1 MQTLV
6 TYTTHAWPEKHLIP
20 TDLLPYYTHH
30 SDITFHEGIL
40 LKTEQIIVPTTLQAK
55 MKSLIHQGHLGIENC
70 KKRTRQSLLWPLMN
84 SEIEDMIKTCPTCL
98 TFWNRQPSEPIIHH
112 PIANQAWPKIATD
125 PFFLHGHYYLLII
138 DYSSKFIAIE
148 TLKNLQSLAVI
159 NKCKKTSQFGTPKEL
174 VTNNGRE
181 FSSHYFKS
189 ISKTWDFEHQT
200 SSPHFHQSN
209 GLVEHSIQTVKR
221 TLKKAKLPN
230 QDHYLSILFL
240 NTQPDENRLSTAHK
254 LFNHPIRTNLPSAK
268 PQSKPSTT
276 NTAIE
281 PEPRIVYQ
289 P

>member
-55 MKSLIHQGHLGIENC
+55 MKSLIHQGHLGTENC
-70 KKRTRQSLLWPLMN
+70 KKRLRQSLLWPLMN

-112 PIANQAWPKIATD
+112 PIPHQAWPKIATD

-174 VTNNGRE
+174 VTDNGRE

-200 SSPHFHQSN
+200 SSPHFRQSN
-209 GLVEHSIQTVKR
+209 GLVEHSI
-221 TLKKAKLPN
+221 
-230 QDHYLSILFL
+230 
-240 NTQPDENRLSTAHK
+240 
-254 LFNHPIRTNLPSAK
+254 
-268 PQSKPSTT
+268 
-276 NTAIE
+276 
-281 PEPRIVYQ
+281 
-289 P
+289 